1 MSPTEF
7 QLPGSHGTLAG
18 WQQPGAES
26 GPPPIL
32 ALHGWLDNAASFLP
46 LLPALAGRRVVA
58 LDLPGHGRSSH
69 RHASHFGAF
78 VDYVEDI
85 ARVVEGLSLG
95 QVDLLGH
102 SMGGALAVMYA
113 AAFPESVRRLALLDA
128 LGPLATPASETPKA
142 IRRGI
147 EARLGFAERRRP
159 YDTLEHLVA
168 LRREA
173 GGLSE
178 ASARLI
184 VERGTE
190 HTGAGWRFASDPRL
204 TLPSPLRMDE
214 AQVRACIEAIR
225 APTLIVLADPATSY
239 LDGEAARA
247 RIAAFADAT
256 VLRLAG
262 HHHLHM
268 ESAEAQ
274 TAVAGFLAAP

>member
-1 MSPTEF
+1 VSPTEF
-7 QLPGSHGTLAG
+7 QLPGGHGALAG
-18 WQQPGAES
+18 WQQPGTDDAA
-26 GPPPIL
+26 PPIL

-46 LLPALAGRRVVA
+46 VLPALAGRRVVA

-95 QVDLLGH
+95 KIDLIGH

-113 AAFPESVRRLALLDA
+113 AAFPETVRRLVLLEA

-159 YDTLEHLVA
+159 YDTLEHLIR
-168 LRREA
+168 LRRDA
-173 GGLSE
+173 GGLTE

-184 VERGTE
+184 VERGSE

-225 APTLIVLADPATSY
+225 APTLVVLADPATSY

-247 RIAAFADAT
+247 RLAAFSDAS
-256 VLRLAG
+256 VVRLPG

-268 ESAEAQ
+268 ESADAQ
-274 TAVAGFLAAP
+274 TAVAEFLAR

>member
-18 WQQPGAES
+18 WQQPGAEAA
-26 GPPPIL
+26 PPIL

-46 LLPALAGRRVVA
+46 LLPALACRRVVA

-95 QVDLLGH
+95 QIDLIGH
-102 SMGGALAVMYA
+102 SMGGALAVLYA
-113 AAFPESVRRLALLDA
+113 AAFPESVRRLVLLDA
-128 LGPLATPASETPKA
+128 LGPLATPASETPTA

-159 YDTLEHLVA
+159 YDTLEHLVE
-168 LRREA
+168 LRRQA

-178 ASARLI
+178 AAARLI

-214 AQVRACIEAIR
+214 AQVRACIAAIR
-225 APTLIVLADPATSY
+225 APTLIVLADPPTSY
-239 LDGEAARA
+239 LDTAAARA
-247 RIAAFADAT
+247 RLDAFAKPT

-268 ESAEAQ
+268 ESGEAHS
-274 TAVAGFLAAP
+274 AIAGFLA

>member
-7 QLPGSHGTLAG
+7 QLPGSHGVLAG
-18 WQQPGAES
+18 WQQPGTDDAA
-26 GPPPIL
+26 PPIL
-32 ALHGWLDNAASFLP
+32 ALHGWLDNAGSFLP

-58 LDLPGHGRSSH
+58 LDLPGHGKSSH

-85 ARVVEGLSLG
+85 ARVVEGLSLDRI
-95 QVDLLGH
+95 DLIGH

-113 AAFPESVRRLALLDA
+113 AAFPETVRRLVLLEA
-128 LGPLATPASETPKA
+128 LGPLATPAGDTPKA

-159 YDTLEHLVA
+159 YDTLEHLIR
-168 LRREA
+168 LRRDA
-173 GGLSE
+173 GGLDE

-184 VERGTE
+184 VERGSE

-225 APTLIVLADPATSY
+225 APTLVVLAEPPTSY
-239 LDGEAARA
+239 LDGAAAQA
-247 RIAAFADAT
+247 RLAAFAEAT
-256 VLRLAG
+256 VIRLPG

-268 ESAEAQ
+268 ENAEAQ
-274 TAVAGFLAAP
+274 AAVAGFLGG